1 VIKFIDSG
9 SFGEVYLVRHL
20 ITNMVFC
27 LKSLKKSQFNEESIH
42 QLIREIKIQ
51 SYANHPNIIKV
62 YGYAFDTENVYILM
76 EACLGKNLYHYIQ
89 RQLLPEEK
97 VKNYMQQLSSALA
110 YLHKNNIIHRDVKP
124 ENVLVDG
131 DLVKLCDFGWA
142 IHSPLMRGTRCGTP
156 LYTPPEM
163 IK

>member
-1 VIKFIDSG
+1 
-9 SFGEVYLVRHL
+9 
-20 ITNMVFC
+20 
-27 LKSLKKSQFNEESIH
+27 
-42 QLIREIKIQ
+42 
-51 SYANHPNIIKV
+51 
-62 YGYAFDTENVYILM
+62 M

>member
-1 VIKFIDSG
+1 M
-9 SFGEVYLVRHL
+9 
-20 ITNMVFC
+20 TFC
-27 LKSLKKSQFNEESIH
+27 LKSLKKTQFNEENIS

-51 SYANHPNIIKV
+51 SYVSHPNIIKV
-62 YGYAFDTENVYILM
+62 YGCASDAEYVYILM
-76 EACLGKNLYHYIQ
+76 EPCVGKNLYHYIQ

-97 VKNYMQQLSSALA
+97 VKNYMQQLSSALD
-110 YLHKNNIIHRDVKP
+110 YLHRKNIIHRDVKP

-142 IHSPLMRGTRCGTP
+142 VHSPLLRGTRCGTP